1 MTSPDLDLPTL
12 PARTRAAVPHGSP
25 PSADSSHVHRSSL
38 GVGARKRSLPW
49 PRLSP
54 LLVDT
59 LMLATA
65 AGVLAQPQS
74 RFHTPPIT
82 WTIVFSLVVFAFL
95 SARGMYRTPPG
106 FELIE
111 VCRAVVAATVLA
123 ATVTIS
129 LRVVL
134 TDSPLVGRESLHALL
149 VTTLLLVSGRA
160 ALTLRQRRIGRP
172 TLIVG
177 AGAVG
182 RLVARRLLERPAM
195 GLRPV
200 GFLDKEPMAPDADS
214 HELPVLGASWDL
226 ERVIQDYGIEQIVLA
241 FSTAPM
247 EVLIALVER
256 CEQLGVNVSLVPRL
270 YERTA
275 GHLTVGRIG
284 GLPIVSSYSPDPKGW
299 QFGLKYGLDRI
310 MAIVAIALMFP
321 VFCVLSV
328 SVWIS
333 LGRPILYR
341 QERVGRDG
349 TRFDI
354 LKFRSM
360 LPNVAPERERIVL
373 PDDIAPGGVEGSD
386 RRTRVGAFLRRW
398 SLDELPQLINVL
410 KGEMSFIGPRP
421 ERPEFVDQFEHSVY
435 RYAKRH
441 RVKSGITGWAQVNG
455 LRGRTS
461 LKDRVE
467 WDNFYIENWSL
478 WLDAK
483 IAILTVAA
491 VARPGDVE

>member
-214 HELPVLGASWDL
+214 HGAARS
-226 ERVIQDYGIEQIVLA
+226 R
-241 FSTAPM
+241 
-247 EVLIALVER
+247 R
-256 CEQLGVNVSLVPRL
+256 QLGPRTGDSRL
-270 YERTA
+270 WDRTDSP
-275 GHLTVGRIG
+275 GVLDGPDG
-284 GLPIVSSYSPDPKGW
+284 SPD
-299 QFGLKYGLDRI
+299 
-310 MAIVAIALMFP
+310 
-321 VFCVLSV
+321 
-328 SVWIS
+328 
-333 LGRPILYR
+333 
-341 QERVGRDG
+341 RVGRTLRA
-349 TRFDI
+349 TRS
-354 LKFRSM
+354 KRESR
-360 LPNVAPERERIVL
+360 APALRENCRDRLWDASVGFQSSRVTHQI
-373 PDDIAPGGVEGSD
+373 PRGG
-386 RRTRVGAFLRRW
+386 
-398 SLDELPQLINVL
+398 SL
-410 KGEMSFIGPRP
+410 G
-421 ERPEFVDQFEHSVY
+421 
-435 RYAKRH
+435 
-441 RVKSGITGWAQVNG
+441 
-455 LRGRTS
+455 
-461 LKDRVE
+461 
-467 WDNFYIENWSL
+467 
-478 WLDAK
+478 
-483 IAILTVAA
+483 
-491 VARPGDVE
+491 

>member
-1 MTSPDLDLPTL
+1 
-12 PARTRAAVPHGSP
+12 
-25 PSADSSHVHRSSL
+25 
-38 GVGARKRSLPW
+38 
-49 PRLSP
+49 
-54 LLVDT
+54 
-59 LMLATA
+59 
-65 AGVLAQPQS
+65 
-74 RFHTPPIT
+74 
-82 WTIVFSLVVFAFL
+82 
-95 SARGMYRTPPG
+95 
-106 FELIE
+106 
-111 VCRAVVAATVLA
+111 
-123 ATVTIS
+123 
-129 LRVVL
+129 
-134 TDSPLVGRESLHALL
+134 
-149 VTTLLLVSGRA
+149 
-160 ALTLRQRRIGRP
+160 
-172 TLIVG
+172 
-177 AGAVG
+177 
-182 RLVARRLLERPAM
+182 M

-373 PDDIAPGGVEGSD
+373 LDDIAPGGVEGSD